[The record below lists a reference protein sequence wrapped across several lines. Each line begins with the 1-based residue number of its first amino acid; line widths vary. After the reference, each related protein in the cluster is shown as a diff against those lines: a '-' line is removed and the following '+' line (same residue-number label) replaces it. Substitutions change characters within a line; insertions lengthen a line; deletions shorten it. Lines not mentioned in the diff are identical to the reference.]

1 MTSHTGELAALTT
14 AALWSVTSVLFTLAG
29 RQVAP
34 YAVNLFRTIIGGC
47 LLAATLWL
55 ANGSPWPSGA
65 PPGRLLDLA
74 VSGVIGLAI
83 GDTLL
88 FQSYAWIGPRL
99 ATLLMALAP
108 PMSAAIAWLGLGEH
122 LGGRALLGMALAL
135 AGIIW
140 VVRERGVGSAAA
152 AGPARRRLGILL
164 GLGAAAC
171 QAIGAVLSKHGMVG
185 VDPLPATLVRMVS
198 GAAGILAA
206 ALASGHL
213 PRALPALRARRFLA
227 LALGA
232 SVLCPYLGV
241 WLSLVS
247 LKLTETGVALTL
259 MAMSPILVIP
269 LAARV
274 FGERATAR
282 TVAGT
287 VVAVAGVAILV
298 SR

>member
-1 MTSHTGELAALTT
+1 
-14 AALWSVTSVLFTLAG
+14 
-29 RQVAP
+29 
-34 YAVNLFRTIIGGC
+34 
-47 LLAATLWL
+47 
-55 ANGSPWPSGA
+55 
-65 PPGRLLDLA
+65 

-108 PMSAAIAWLGLGEH
+108 PMSAAIAWIGLGER

-135 AGIIW
+135 SGIIW
-140 VVRERGVGSAAA
+140 VVRERGTRRA
-152 AGPARRRLGILL
+152 AGTASAHRRLGILL

-171 QAIGAVLSKHGMVG
+171 QAIGAVLAKRGMLA

-198 GAAGILAA
+198 AAAGILVA

-213 PRALPALRARRFLA
+213 PRALPALRAGRFLA
-227 LALGA
+227 LALCA
-232 SVLCPYLGV
+232 SVLGPYLGV

-274 FGERATAR
+274 FGERASAR
-282 TVAGT
+282 TVVGT
-287 VVAVAGVAILV
+287 VIAVAGVTILV